1 MSHAHGA
8 HVQHETGSKKIAIFV
23 SFIALFLAI
32 AETLAKGAQTNQ
44 ISYNVEASNLWAFYQ
59 AKTIRQTTMNTAAEQ
74 MEVDVSLARDPAVK
88 ERLEKRVGEWRAVAA
103 RYQSEP
109 NVKDGVNLGEG
120 RKELQERAIA
130 AGKKRDVYADKYH
143 LYEISSA
150 LFQVALV
157 LTSVYLLTNASLLLY
172 GSGLLCAA
180 AFVLM
185 GAGAFAPH
193 LIHLLPH

>member
-1 MSHAHGA
+1 MSHGHGA
-8 HVQHETGSKKIAIFV
+8 HADHGTASKKVAIFV

-59 AKTIRQTTMNTAAEQ
+59 AKTVRQTTLNTAAEQ
-74 MEVDVSLARDPAVK
+74 MDIDVALARDPAVK
-88 ERLEKRVGEWRAVAA
+88 ERLEKRVADWRGTAA

-130 AGKKRDVYADKYH
+130 AAKKRDVYADKYH
-143 LYEISSA
+143 LYEIASA

-157 LTSVYLLTNASLLLY
+157 LTSVYLLTSTALLLY
-172 GSGLLCAA
+172 CAGGLCAV
-180 AFVLM
+180 AFVLT
-185 GAGAFAPH
+185 GAGLFSPS
-193 LIHLLPH
+193 LIQLLPH